1 MSTRK
6 TGIPRTH
13 SLDRAMD
20 VLVAIAES
28 PGAVSASALARV
40 TRQPRPT
47 VSRTLRTLLDR
58 SLVAETADGWVVGH
72 ELFRLARL
80 ADPRSAVIEAAGRP
94 LRRLRDRTGESA
106 LLGIAAGR
114 TEMEIVAQLDAPHH
128 LGVVG
133 WVGADVPLH
142 ASSAGKLLLAELSQ
156 EERRAWIAEVRP
168 ARLTAQDDRGRG
180 GDRARGRTCTAP
192 GMGGD
197 RGRARGR
204 PRVRLGSDP

>member
-1 MSTRK
+1 MSTHK

-28 PGAVSASALARV
+28 QGAVSASALARV

-94 LRRLRDRTGESA
+94 LRGLRDRTGESA
-106 LLGIAAGR
+106 LLGIVAGR

-133 WVGADVPLH
+133 WVG
-142 ASSAGKLLLAELSQ
+142 
-156 EERRAWIAEVRP
+156 
-168 ARLTAQDDRGRG
+168 
-180 GDRARGRTCTAP
+180 
-192 GMGGD
+192 
-197 RGRARGR
+197 
-204 PRVRLGSDP
+204 